1 MAAVTTSLTLCA
13 CVLVVGV
20 TEQKVNGQIVS
31 VDIVRLE
38 GNSGECAAMV
48 SVRGS

>member
-1 MAAVTTSLTLCA
+1 MALAVTTPLTLF
-13 CVLVVGV
+13 VGV

-38 GNSGECAAMV
+38 GNSGERVAMV
-48 SVRGS
+48 AVCGRRH